1 MSAARIAASLRSTG
15 PDAIPPPR
23 FRPRIITPRRQRESG
38 RGAKSAFADA
48 AINYHCGM
56 TGETIPVLIAG
67 GGPVGLALAIELG
80 MSGVPVLLV
89 ERRDGSIGVPKMSGL
104 STRSMELNRR
114 WGIAEK
120 AKRAGWPET
129 HPNDFVY
136 CTSLTGRELARSRMP
151 SYAETRLAYTPEP
164 GCGCAQIFYDP
175 ILLARAR
182 ELPNVTIRHMTAL
195 ESFAED
201 AAGVSATLRDVTS
214 GQTRD
219 VRARY
224 LVGCDGAD
232 GTVARAIVRN
242 YEGEGIVAHSV
253 NVYFRAPD
261 LPKIHKMGW
270 ARFYRFTDAR
280 GTWGEIIGIDGKERW
295 RLSVLHADA
304 DFNGDAYLRRLA
316 GGPLEYEILSVM
328 DWERRERV
336 AERYRRGRVF
346 IAGDAAHQNSPT
358 GGLGLHTGLADACDL
373 GWKLAAIHHGWG
385 GAHLL
390 DSYEAERKPVAL
402 DNVRASTAEFR
413 ILVDLPAGPEIDDD
427 TPQGAELR
435 RKFAEAFRRTGEVR
449 SAIYTE
455 NLRTG
460 YCYEP
465 SPICVPDGSTRP
477 PVETR
482 EFVPVARPGTRAPHA
497 WLADGRSTLDL
508 FGRGFVL
515 LRLGRRP
522 PDARAIEEAA
532 RVRGVP
538 FERVDL
544 PDPEIEALYEAPL
557 VLVRPDGHVAWRAA
571 GAPADALALI
581 DRVRGALP
589 S

>member
-1 MSAARIAASLRSTG
+1 MTSA
-15 PDAIPPPR
+15 
-23 FRPRIITPRRQRESG
+23 Q
-38 RGAKSAFADA
+38 
-48 AINYHCGM
+48 
-56 TGETIPVLIAG
+56 IPVLIAG

-80 MSGVPVLLV
+80 LSDVPCLLV

-104 STRSMELNRR
+104 SIRSMELNRR
-114 WGIAEK
+114 WGIAEQ
-120 AKRAGWPET
+120 AKRAGWPAT

-136 CTSLTGRELARSRMP
+136 CTSLAGRELARAKMP
-151 SYAETRLAYTPEP
+151 SYADQKLPYTPEP

-182 ELPNVTIRHMTAL
+182 ELPDVTIRHMTAL
-195 ESFAED
+195 ESFSQDE
-201 AAGVSATLRDVTS
+201 AGVRATVRDMTTGRS
-214 GQTRD
+214 EEIS
-219 VRARY
+219 ARY

-242 YEGEGIVAHSV
+242 YEGEGIVANSV

-261 LPKIHKMGW
+261 LPKIHDKGW

-295 RLSVLHADA
+295 RLSVLHADPE
-304 DFNGDAYLRRLA
+304 FNGDAYMRRLA
-316 GGPLEYEILSVM
+316 GAPLDYEILSVM
-328 DWERRERV
+328 NWERRERV
-336 AERYRRGRVF
+336 AERYRDRNVF

-373 GWKLAAIHHGWG
+373 GWKLAAVFAGWG
-385 GAHLL
+385 GERLL
-390 DSYEAERKPVAL
+390 DSYEIERKPVAL

-413 ILVDLPAGPEIDDD
+413 ILVDLPTGPEIDAD
-427 TPQGAELR
+427 TPAGEALR
-435 RKFAEAFRRTGEVR
+435 QKFATEFRRTGEVR

-465 SPICVPDGSTRP
+465 SPICVPDGTTRP

-497 WLADGRSTLDL
+497 WLAEGRSTLDL

-515 LRLGRRP
+515 LRLGPNP
-522 PDARAIEEAA
+522 PEARAIADAA
-532 RVRGVP
+532 RERRVP
-538 FERVDL
+538 LEIVAL
-544 PDPEIEALYEAPL
+544 ADPAIAALYERAL
-557 VLVRPDGHVAWRAA
+557 VLVRPDGHVAWRADD
-571 GAPADALALI
+571 APTDALALI
-581 DRVRGALP
+581 DRIRGA
-589 S
+589 

>member
-1 MSAARIAASLRSTG
+1 MTMVV
-15 PDAIPPPR
+15 
-23 FRPRIITPRRQRESG
+23 SG
-38 RGAKSAFADA
+38 K
-48 AINYHCGM
+48 
-56 TGETIPVLIAG
+56 IPVLIAG

-80 MSGVPVLLV
+80 MSGIACLLV

-114 WGIAEK
+114 WGVAEQ
-120 AKRAGWPET
+120 AKHAGWPMT

-136 CTSLTGRELARSRMP
+136 CTSLAGRELARSKMP
-151 SYAETRLAYTPEP
+151 SYAEQKLSYTPEP

-182 ELPNVTIRHMTAL
+182 ELPGVTIRHMTAL
-195 ESFAED
+195 ENFAED
-201 AAGVSATLRDVTS
+201 EDGVRATLRDMTS
-214 GQTRD
+214 GRTEE
-219 VRARY
+219 VAARY

-232 GTVARAIVRN
+232 GTVARALVRG
-242 YEGEGIVAHSV
+242 YEGEGVVADSV

-261 LPKIHKMGW
+261 LPKIHDKGW

-304 DFNGDAYLRRLA
+304 DFDGDAYMRRLA
-316 GGPLEYEILSVM
+316 GAPLGYEILSVM
-328 DWERRERV
+328 NWERRERV
-336 AERYRRGRVF
+336 AERYRAGSVF

-373 GWKLAAIHHGWG
+373 GWKLAAALRGWG
-385 GAHLL
+385 GGRLL

-413 ILVDLPAGPEIDDD
+413 VLVDLPTGPEIDDD
-427 TPQGAELR
+427 SEAGEALR
-435 RKFAEAFRRTGEVR
+435 RRFAAEFRRTGEVR

-465 SPICVPDGSTRP
+465 SPICVADGTTRP
-477 PVETR
+477 PVETKD
-482 EFVPVARPGTRAPHA
+482 FVPVARPGTRAPHA

-515 LRLGRRP
+515 LRLGGRAP
-522 PDARAIEEAA
+522 GADAIVGAARARNVPLEVVELADAA
-532 RVRGVP
+532 
-538 FERVDL
+538 
-544 PDPEIEALYEAPL
+544 IAALYERAL
-557 VLVRPDGHVAWRAA
+557 VLVRPDGHVAWRADD
-571 GAPADALALI
+571 PPKDALPLI
-581 DRVRGALP
+581 DRVRGA
-589 S
+589 